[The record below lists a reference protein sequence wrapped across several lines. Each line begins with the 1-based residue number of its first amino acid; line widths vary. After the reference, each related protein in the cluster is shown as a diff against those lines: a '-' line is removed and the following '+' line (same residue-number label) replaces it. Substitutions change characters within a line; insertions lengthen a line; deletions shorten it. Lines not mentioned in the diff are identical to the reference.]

1 MKNSS
6 ISKILCTAVIGL
18 AASASVMA
26 NPAITSE
33 SRYHETVVTTSAEG
47 LRTATVSYADL
58 NLSTAKARETLHYR
72 ISRAATKVCGSHNL
86 REVGSLARASRNRS
100 CYNSAMDETMSNLSN
115 GQVAIVSR

>member
-1 MKNSS
+1 MKNST
-6 ISKILCTAVIGL
+6 ISKVLCTAVIGL

-33 SRYHETVVTTSAEG
+33 TSYGETVVTTSAEG

-58 NLSTAKARETLHYR
+58 DLNTDKARETLHYR
-72 ISRAATKVCGSHNL
+72 LSYAAHKVCGSTE
-86 REVGSLARASRNRS
+86 RSDAGSLAQASKNRS
-100 CYNSAMDETMSNLSN
+100 CYNDAMDEAMSNVSN